1 MDFVKEIEVLKMTAK
16 FNLRTIKNCKEFTK
30 LYYVVNY
37 AGKQIKLPTSIKIKP
52 QHWDNN
58 KQCALISTALNEVE
72 NIYNGKINK
81 EIQRLKFAFMECK
94 DYICANPNQMD
105 FVKEYLYKY
114 CTNID
119 KTMSKKENALIRL
132 RTLINEKQIA
142 ESSKREYQYVI
153 DDFEEF
159 IKSIKGNKILYWD
172 EINEKLIKDYK
183 KYLQNK
189 TEIHPITKEKV
200 NQTDKYISERIKKIG
215 NIINLAYNEDIIN
228 TKLDVER
235 IAKLESKKKGNEE
248 KLIALTEEEINK
260 LVGLELKG
268 KKAEIRDLFIFQF
281 LTGQRYNA
289 INGKEINKDN
299 YTIIGDK
306 TGSSTNIKP
315 LVENDIRLQ
324 NILNRYNY
332 KLPINNTTQANA
344 TLKELGQLIGMN
356 EEVLCTE
363 MRGGKLYKYTAK
375 RWQLLGTHTAKRTFV
390 TTANE
395 KGIDDYTIMAVT
407 GNKSVTTFQRYKR
420 RNNTESR
427 IEEFAKLYNDKA
439 NDSNATNVTEATA
452 NFKESNTIS
461 LDDSNYINNHIKE
474 LSKCKYPI
482 SDVNNVKNNIISYN
496 GITEGIKYY
505 SDYLEEMH
513 NKTMHI
519 LMQMLNTPQIIK
531 KYLNDIEEVY
541 NNFYDINV
549 IPTYEYLQCIRMEYK
564 PPRTKAQIHDLKL
577 TQYIISMNG
586 VQREFQEKLINS
598 IKILIN

>member
-81 EIQRLKFAFMECK
+81 EIQRLKFAFLECK
-94 DYICANPNQMD
+94 DYICANPNEMD

-119 KTMSKKENALIRL
+119 KTMSQKENALIRL

-200 NQTDKYISERIKKIG
+200 NQTDKYISNRIKKIG
-215 NIINLAYNEDIIN
+215 NIINLSYNEDIIN

-420 RNNTESR
+420 RNNTES
-427 IEEFAKLYNDKA
+427 KLKN
-439 NDSNATNVTEATA
+439 
-452 NFKESNTIS
+452 
-461 LDDSNYINNHIKE
+461 LQNYIIVRQMNQ
-474 LSKCKYPI
+474 
-482 SDVNNVKNNIISYN
+482 
-496 GITEGIKYY
+496 
-505 SDYLEEMH
+505 MQ
-513 NKTMHI
+513 
-519 LMQMLNTPQIIK
+519 LM
-531 KYLNDIEEVY
+531 
-541 NNFYDINV
+541 
-549 IPTYEYLQCIRMEYK
+549 
-564 PPRTKAQIHDLKL
+564 
-577 TQYIISMNG
+577 
-586 VQREFQEKLINS
+586 
-598 IKILIN
+598 

>member
-1 MDFVKEIEVLKMTAK
+1 MTAK

-30 LYYVVNY
+30 LYYVINF

-200 NQTDKYISERIKKIG
+200 NQTDKYISNRIKKIG

-248 KLIALTEEEINK
+248 KLIALTEEEIDK

-315 LVENDIRLQ
+315 LVEKDIRLQ

-363 MRGGKLYKYTAK
+363 MRGGRLYKYTAK

-420 RNNTESR
+420 RNNKENK
-427 IEEFAKLYNDKA
+427 IEKFAKLYNDKG

-474 LSKCKYPI
+474 LSKCEYPI
-482 SDVNNVKNNIISYN
+482 SDVDNVKNNIISYN

-513 NKTMHI
+513 NKTTHI
-519 LMQMLNTPQIIK
+519 LMQMINTPQIIK

-549 IPTYEYLQCIRMEYK
+549 IPTLEYLQCIRMEYK

-577 TQYIISMNG
+577 TQYIISMSG
-586 VQREFQEKLINS
+586 IQRQYQEKLINS